1 MLMVKIVNR
10 CYKEMFLYKFG
21 SCYKDGG
28 GDGREDYFF
37 KVFFLYCQK
46 SNFCIISFIFIK
58 IFYFVFIS
66 IFF

>member
-37 KVFFLYCQK
+37 KVFFLYC
-46 SNFCIISFIFIK
+46 
-58 IFYFVFIS
+58 
-66 IFF
+66 